1 MRVRIKKLNPNAVIP
16 KYAKDNDAGLDLV
29 ATTIKENTTFQ
40 ITYGLGIALEIPDG
54 FVGLIFP
61 RSSIRNTELILSNSV
76 GVVDAGY
83 RGELQATFNKSNGLD
98 SIAYKVGDR
107 VCQLII
113 IPHPIIELEEV
124 SELTNTERGDGGF
137 GSTLPSAI

>member
-1 MRVRIKKLNPNAVIP
+1 MKIRIKKVKPNAVIP
-16 KYAKDNDAGLDLV
+16 KYAKESDAGLDLV
-29 ATTIKENTTFQ
+29 ATSILSNTTFQ

-83 RGELQATFNKSNGLD
+83 RGELQATFIKSNGLD
-98 SIAYKVGDR
+98 SIAYRVGDR

-113 IPHPIIELEEV
+113 MPHPIVEFEEV
-124 SELTNTERGDGGF
+124 EELNNTERGEGGF
-137 GSTLPSAI
+137 GSTGK

>member
-1 MRVRIKKLNPNAVIP
+1 MKVNIKRLQENAVIP
-16 KYAKDNDAGLDLV
+16 KYAKESDAGMDLV
-29 ATTIKENTTFQ
+29 ATSIRENTTFQ

-61 RSSIRNTELILSNSV
+61 RSSIRNTELTLSNSV

-98 SIAYKVGDR
+98 SLAYKVGDR

-124 SELTNTERGDGGF
+124 SELNNTERGAGGF
-137 GSTLPSAI
+137 GSTGK

>member
-1 MRVRIKKLNPNAVIP
+1 MKVKIKKLHPEAVIP

-29 ATTIKENTTFQ
+29 ATSIKENTTFQ
-40 ITYGLGIALEIPDG
+40 VTYGLGIALQIPDG

-98 SIAYKVGDR
+98 SLAYKVGDR

-113 IPHPIIELEEV
+113 IPHPIVELEEV
-124 SELTNTERGDGGF
+124 NELNNTERGAGGF
-137 GSTLPSAI
+137 GSTGK